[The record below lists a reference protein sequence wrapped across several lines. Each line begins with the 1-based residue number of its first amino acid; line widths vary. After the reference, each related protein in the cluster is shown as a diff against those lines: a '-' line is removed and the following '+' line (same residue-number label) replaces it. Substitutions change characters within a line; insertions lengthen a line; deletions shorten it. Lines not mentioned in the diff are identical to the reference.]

1 MHHGP
6 VQARRNNGHQT
17 QVFGEKYIR
26 LYEKSQTGF
35 LYPYEERLLENTSQV
50 DVENPD
56 HEKFPLFKTAQ
67 YTECVLRPGE
77 MLFIPPKVLA
87 LCALSFTKPLW
98 EYYDATTREIQT
110 TPKTPAIESSFS
122 PLGRSHKPHQVF

>member
-1 MHHGP
+1 MPWHTMHHGP

-77 MLFIPPKVLA
+77 MLFIPPKCWHFVRS
-87 LCALSFTKPLW
+87 LSPSLSVSFWW
-98 EYYDATTREIQT
+98 E
-110 TPKTPAIESSFS
+110 
-122 PLGRSHKPHQVF
+122 